1 MYNDTLKSFFKEEAP
16 DIKNELD
23 FIVLSR
29 SGVSK
34 RTLGRL
40 LDFSGMTLTQMS
52 QILPVSKRTIQR
64 YEESEKF
71 SPDVSE
77 HLIQIAKV
85 LSRGY
90 EVLGDKKKLTAWLNA
105 PLLSLGQQTP
115 ISLMDTNIGMQLILK
130 ELGRLEHGVYS

>member
-1 MYNDTLKSFFKEEAP
+1 MYTDTLKSLFQEEAP
-16 DIKNELD
+16 NLNNELD
-23 FIVLSR
+23 FIALSR

-40 LDFSGMTLTQMS
+40 LEFSGMTLTQMS
-52 QILPVSKRTIQR
+52 HILPISKRTIQR
-64 YEESEKF
+64 YDASQKF
-71 SPDVSE
+71 SPNVSE

-90 EVLGDKKKLTAWLNA
+90 EVLCDKKKLAAWLNT
-105 PLLSLGQQTP
+105 PLLSLDQQP
-115 ISLMDTNIGMQLILK
+115 PMSLMDTTIGMQLIIK